1 MPDTVLRTQSAAPLP
16 ESLDALPD
24 VLVPIPALEANDNE
38 APRQAQQPESR
49 IFELPASVW
58 RAMIACYAIFLIALL
73 GATGGAHAAFAIAI
87 SAIYVT
93 MFFGTARVMLRQAP
107 SQPRSVLDRPGTV
120 LQTAYGPLARKEVY
134 GQVLIVPAA
143 VAFFGIGI
151 SVISA
156 VVM

>member
-1 MPDTVLRTQSAAPLP
+1 MPDTVLRTQSATPLP
-16 ESLDALPD
+16 EAVDTLRD

-38 APRQAQQPESR
+38 ASRQAQQPESR
-49 IFELPASVW
+49 MFELPASVW
-58 RAMIACYAIFLIALL
+58 RAMIASYAIFLVALL

-87 SAIYVT
+87 SAIYII
-93 MFFGTARVMLRQAP
+93 MFFGTARVILRQAP
-107 SQPRSVLDRPGTV
+107 PQSRSVLDRPGTV

-156 VVM
+156 VIM

>member
-1 MPDTVLRTQSAAPLP
+1 MPDTVLRTQSATPLP
-16 ESLDALPD
+16 ESFDALPD

-49 IFELPASVW
+49 MFELPKSVW
-58 RAMIACYAIFLIALL
+58 RSMIACYAIFLTVLL

-87 SAIYVT
+87 SAIYIT
-93 MFFGTARVMLRQAP
+93 MFFGTARVILRQAP
-107 SQPRSVLDRPGTV
+107 PQPRSVLGRPGTV

-143 VAFFGIGI
+143 VALFGIGI
-151 SVISA
+151 NVISA
-156 VVM
+156 IIM

>member
-1 MPDTVLRTQSAAPLP
+1 MPDTVLRTQAAAPLP
-16 ESLDALPD
+16 ESLDVLPD
-24 VLVPIPALEANDNE
+24 VLVPLPAIEANDNE

-49 IFELPASVW
+49 MFELPSSIW
-58 RAMIACYAIFLIALL
+58 KAMIACYAIFLVALL

-87 SAIYVT
+87 SAIYIT
-93 MFFGTARVMLRQAP
+93 MFFGTARVILRQAP
-107 SQPRSVLDRPGTV
+107 PQPRSVLGRPGTV

-143 VAFFGIGI
+143 VAFFGMGI

-156 VVM
+156 III